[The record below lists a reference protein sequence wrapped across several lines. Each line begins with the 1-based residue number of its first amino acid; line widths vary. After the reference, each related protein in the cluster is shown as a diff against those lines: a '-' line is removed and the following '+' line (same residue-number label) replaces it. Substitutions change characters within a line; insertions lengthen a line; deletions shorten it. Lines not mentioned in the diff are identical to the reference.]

1 MAYFTILPVS
11 HAVPSKSERIGKWW
25 IGKDL

>member
-1 MAYFTILPVS
+1 VS
-11 HAVPSKSERIGKWW
+11 QAVPSKSDRIGEWW